1 MRCGNPTVSP
11 ASSLVNRCSIPPW
24 ELASVEFQDD
34 PIPVE
39 IVGVRQS
46 EPGLFRLLDRLA
58 THGER
63 AEAFHEYLAA
73 RFQLDQWGNDT
84 SPSTPLRHSY
94 VRFLRGWGVDSN
106 SRAGAALKGWV
117 ESRFGLRPTW
127 HGGILA
133 HDAAARAKYLED
145 RMRGEA
151 EAMGLASQL
160 DLLYTYCQDELVRR
174 HPGERW
180 ITLFRGTH
188 DPQEYVPRSAPDG
201 GGTVVELN
209 NLSSFSSD
217 REVAWE
223 FGTNVW
229 EAKVPLAKIVCF
241 SGLLPRKLLDGE
253 KEHMVLGGEYRVRR
267 LRC

>member
-58 THGER
+58 TPGER

>member
-1 MRCGNPTVSP
+1 VNPALPV
-11 ASSLVNRCSIPPW
+11 VNRCSVPPW
-24 ELASVEFQDD
+24 ELASVEFQDT
-34 PIPVE
+34 PKEVE
-39 IVGVRQS
+39 LVGVRQS
-46 EPGLFRLLDRLA
+46 EPGLFRLLARLA
-58 THGER
+58 TPGER
-63 AEAFHEYLAA
+63 AEAFHEYLSA

-84 SPSTPLRHSY
+84 SPSTTLRHSY
-94 VRFLRGWGVDSN
+94 VRFLRGWSVDSN
-106 SRAGAALKGWV
+106 SRAGAVLKGWV

-127 HGGILA
+127 HGGVLSA
-133 HDAAARAKYLED
+133 NEAARTRYLED

-151 EAMGLASQL
+151 ETMGLASQL
-160 DLLYTYCQDELVRR
+160 DLLYMYCQDELVRR

-180 ITLFRGTH
+180 IVLYRGTH
-188 DPQEYVPRSAPDG
+188 DPQEYVPREARDG
-201 GGTVVELN
+201 SGTIVELN

-253 KEHMVLGGEYRVRR
+253 KEHMVLGGEYRVRK